1 MNKQNLIIT
10 KFENILYS
18 SDKKG
23 HVITM
28 QSRYASCFII
38 TLKGKIHFSF
48 NGFCITTDS
57 KQAIFI
63 PKGCA
68 YKNECL
74 EDAESIVVN
83 FEASQA
89 PFAPCPLQP
98 LDATTALRFYNNINR
113 CVLESGTASQFYLLS
128 ELYLMAHQL
137 FRQNTQKSNKDIT
150 AEKAI
155 FFINN
160 EFTNSALQIEQVAKH
175 CNVSAVYLRKI
186 TKEKFNK
193 TPFEI
198 LTDARMKKAMILL
211 LEGHQIKEIAIL
223 VGYSDIYQFSRAFKR
238 YYGFSPSAKME

>member
-1 MNKQNLIIT
+1 MNKQSLIIT

-150 AEKAI
+150 AENAI
-155 FFINN
+155 FPNTLRTYKKN
-160 EFTNSALQIEQVAKH
+160 RQPNSFLLAIPLCGIK
-175 CNVSAVYLRKI
+175 NPFRKFYVQR
-186 TKEKFNK
+186 KGKM
-193 TPFEI
+193 
-198 LTDARMKKAMILL
+198 L
-211 LEGHQIKEIAIL
+211 
-223 VGYSDIYQFSRAFKR
+223 YSS
-238 YYGFSPSAKME
+238 